1 MKQKPLQIL
10 EDMLDAADKIFIYTY
25 EMSFQ
30 DFMNNDQAM
39 DAVLR
44 NFEIIGEAANKLSD
58 SIRSYDNK
66 IEWKKIVDFRNCII
80 HGYFQI
86 DYELVWKIKEEEL
99 PALAE
104 SIDNL
109 IKTLYAQS
117 D

>member
-1 MKQKPLQIL
+1 MKRKPLQIL

-44 NFEIIGEAANKLSD
+44 NFEIIGEAANKLPCSL
-58 SIRSYDNK
+58 RFCHQE
-66 IEWKKIVDFRNCII
+66 IEWKQIIGFRNRII

-86 DYELVWKIKEEEL
+86 NYELVWKIKEDKL
-99 PALAE
+99 PALAK
-104 SIDNL
+104 SIDSL
-109 IKTLYAQS
+109 IKTLYAQFN
-117 D
+117 